1 MSKLIEKEGKFYKE
15 CVILMLET
23 EDCTNIH
30 KDKRANSYPKLQ
42 KPSLLGGI
50 WKSDSNHYQ
59 HVQATK
65 QGLQENFHLYITSD
79 DEIKEGDWFYD
90 KLSTDK
96 IYQRKN
102 SIFSLPKE
110 SRKIIAT
117 TDTSLKLP
125 IPEGLAEYPMSY
137 TPKSLPQPSDKF
149 IESYIDAHNKGGNI
163 ERVLVEYE
171 LFDEYGNI
179 IMGDLQRES
188 DTVRLK
194 LKNDNIVIKKVKDS
208 WSRDEVCNLL
218 NEYRVYTWKNGSTA
232 NDLIKW
238 IEENL

>member
-15 CVILMLET
+15 CRVVILRMPMNNKSWSYIFQDNTSL
-23 EDCTNIH
+23 
-30 KDKRANSYPKLQ
+30 RFNSKNKTRYNDRQGWYP
-42 KPSLLGGI
+42 
-50 WKSDSNHYQ
+50 Q
-59 HVQATK
+59 HI
-65 QGLQENFHLYITSD
+65 YITSS
-79 DEIKEGDWFYD
+79 DEIKDGDWCLFFWDGGQIGSD
-90 KLSTDK
+90 KPQQ
-96 IYQRKN
+96 YQIVKGHVLN
-102 SIFSLPKE
+102 KGL
-110 SRKIIAT
+110 RKIIAT

-149 IESYIDAHNKGGNI
+149 IESYIDAHNKVGQI
-163 ERVLVEYE
+163 EKVLVEYE

-179 IMGDLQRES
+179 IMGDVQRES

-194 LKNDNIVIKKVKDS
+194 LKNDNIVIKKTKDS

>member
-15 CVILMLET
+15 CRVDMLDADWIEASKSNRVF
-23 EDCTNIH
+23 TNNWN
-30 KDKRANSYPKLQ
+30 KSLVYGNFNYANQDWDFKH
-42 KPSLLGGI
+42 I
-50 WKSDSNHYQ
+50 
-59 HVQATK
+59 
-65 QGLQENFHLYITSD
+65 YITSN
-79 DEIKEGDWFYD
+79 DEIKDGDWCLFFWD
-90 KLSTDK
+90 GGQIGSGKPQQ
-96 IYQRKN
+96 YQPNKGHVLN
-102 SIFSLPKE
+102 KGL
-110 SRKIIAT
+110 RKIIAT

-208 WSRDEVCNLL
+208 WSKDEVCNLL